1 MELAPQWL
9 WDNLLRGRVWP
20 LLTGLSKAPLYPAP
34 TQQGSLEKKGLP
46 KFR

>member
-9 WDNLLRGRVWP
+9 RDNVFHGRVWP
-20 LLTGLSKAPLYPAP
+20 LLTGLSKAPPCPAP
-34 TQQGSLEKKGLP
+34 TQQGSLEKKSLP